1 MINGKNLKLRSWM
14 MNLSLYNN
22 ADISTLSNVRIAI
35 FGAGAVG
42 SYVAYKLSNAG
53 ISYDIIARGERLDIL
68 QKYGLNVDAPNDNK
82 SNYKINA
89 VEKLD
94 GLYDVIFLTVKSN
107 DTINVSTIIKPHL
120 KDSGVVVSLQN
131 GVDNPKLIATVIDA
145 DKVVVSVVYVTAVSK
160 NFNQLKYYSEAKI
173 IYDYFKTG
181 NKTNNVDNTD
191 QDVVDNKSNLE
202 ILNNIFNCAGISS
215 KHSKDIVKDQW
226 RKLLFNAVSNPL
238 TALFGYTYGRFL
250 EDKTAVILAKKIFDE
265 ALFAAKLL
273 DIYFDVDEFDKILA
287 GMGGVPSFKSSM
299 LQDIEANRKPELDAI
314 LGIIVDVF
322 KSNGLTATSIEML
335 VDIMKVKYGG
345 YFQSSPRLA
354 ADLVAYRGREVLL
367 IERMNEP
374 YGYAIPGGF
383 VDLGESVED
392 AAVRELSEETNIDVK
407 KEDIS
412 LIGVYSEP
420 SRDSRGHTVSVIY
433 SCDITGREVEAKGR
447 DDALSADFFDI
458 DNLPEK
464 LAFDHRKVLNDF
476 RKQKGL

>member
-1 MINGKNLKLRSWM
+1 M

-22 ADISTLSNVRIAI
+22 IDPSTLNNVRIAI

-42 SYVAYKLSNAG
+42 SYVAYKLSRAG
-53 ISYDIIARGERLDIL
+53 ISYDIIARGKRLDIL
-68 QKYGLNVDAPNDNK
+68 QIDGLFVDGADDNK
-82 SNYKINA
+82 SNHKINA

-107 DTINVSTIIKPHL
+107 DTVNVSATIKPHL

-131 GVDNPKLIATVIDA
+131 GVDNPKLIASVIDA

-173 IYDYFKTG
+173 FYDNFKSS
-181 NKTNNVDNTD
+181 DNTNL
-191 QDVVDNKSNLE
+191 DVVDNKPGLE
-202 ILNNIFNCAGISS
+202 TLNNIFTCAGISS

-250 EDKTAVILAKKIFDE
+250 EDKTAVSLAKRVFDE

-273 DIYFDVDEFDKILA
+273 DINLDADEFDKIIA

-314 LGIIVDVF
+314 LGIIVEVF
-322 KSNGLTATSIEML
+322 KSNGLVATSIEML

-354 ADLVAYRGREVLL
+354 ADLLIYRGREVLL

-374 YGYAIPGGF
+374 HGYAIPGGF

-392 AAVRELSEETNIDVK
+392 TAVRELREETGIDVSK
-407 KEDIS
+407 ADIS
-412 LIGVYSEP
+412 LVGVYSEP
-420 SRDSRGHTVSVIY
+420 SRDVRGHTVSVIY
-433 SCDITGREVEAKGR
+433 SCDITGREVEAEGR
-447 DDALSADFFDI
+447 DDALSAKFFDI
-458 DNLPEK
+458 DNLPDE

>member
-1 MINGKNLKLRSWM
+1 M

-22 ADISTLSNVRIAI
+22 IDTSTLNNVRIAI

-42 SYVAYKLSNAG
+42 SYVAYKLSRAG
-53 ISYDIIARGERLDIL
+53 ISYDIIARGKRLDIL
-68 QKYGLNVDAPNDNK
+68 QIDGLFVDGADDNK
-82 SNYKINA
+82 SNHKINA

-107 DTINVSTIIKPHL
+107 DTVNVSTTIKPHL

-131 GVDNPKLIATVIDA
+131 GVDNPKLIASVIDA

-173 IYDYFKTG
+173 FYDNFKSS
-181 NKTNNVDNTD
+181 DNTNL
-191 QDVVDNKSNLE
+191 DVVDNKPGLE
-202 ILNNIFNCAGISS
+202 TLNNIFTCAGIFS

-250 EDKTAVILAKKIFDE
+250 EDKTAVSLAKRVFDE

-273 DIYFDVDEFDKILA
+273 DINLDADEFDKIIA

-314 LGIIVDVF
+314 LGIIVEVF
-322 KSNGLTATSIEML
+322 KSNGLVATSIEML
-335 VDIMKVKYGG
+335 VDIMKVKYDG

-354 ADLVAYRGREVLL
+354 ADLLIYRGREVLL

-374 YGYAIPGGF
+374 HGYAIPGGF

-392 AAVRELSEETNIDVK
+392 TAVRELREETGIDVSK
-407 KEDIS
+407 ADIS
-412 LIGVYSEP
+412 LVGVYSEP
-420 SRDSRGHTVSVIY
+420 SRDVRGHTVSVIY
-433 SCDITGREVEAKGR
+433 SCDITGREVEAEGR
-447 DDALSADFFDI
+447 DDALSAKFFDI
-458 DNLPEK
+458 DNLPDE
-464 LAFDHRKVLNDF
+464 LAFDHREVLNDF

>member
-1 MINGKNLKLRSWM
+1 M

-22 ADISTLSNVRIAI
+22 IDPSTLNNVRIAI

-42 SYVAYKLSNAG
+42 SYVAYKLSRAG
-53 ISYDIIARGERLDIL
+53 ISYDIIARGKRLDIL
-68 QKYGLNVDAPNDNK
+68 QIDGLFVDGADDNK
-82 SNYKINA
+82 SNHKINA

-107 DTINVSTIIKPHL
+107 DTVNVSATIKPHL

-131 GVDNPKLIATVIDA
+131 GVDNPKLIASVIDA

-173 IYDYFKTG
+173 FYDNFKSS
-181 NKTNNVDNTD
+181 DNTNL
-191 QDVVDNKSNLE
+191 DVVDNKPGLE
-202 ILNNIFNCAGISS
+202 TLNNIFTCAGISS

-250 EDKTAVILAKKIFDE
+250 EDKTAVSLAKRIFDE

-273 DIYFDVDEFDKILA
+273 DINLDADEFDKIIA

-314 LGIIVDVF
+314 LGIIVEVF
-322 KSNGLTATSIEML
+322 KSNGLVATSIEML

-354 ADLVAYRGREVLL
+354 ADLLIYRGREVLL

-374 YGYAIPGGF
+374 HGYAIPGGF

-392 AAVRELSEETNIDVK
+392 TAVRELREETGIDVSK
-407 KEDIS
+407 ADIS
-412 LIGVYSEP
+412 LVGVYSEP
-420 SRDSRGHTVSVIY
+420 SRDVRGHTVSVIY
-433 SCDITGREVEAKGR
+433 SCDITGREVEAEGR
-447 DDALSADFFDI
+447 DDALSAKFFDI
-458 DNLPEK
+458 DNLPDE

>member
-1 MINGKNLKLRSWM
+1 M

-22 ADISTLSNVRIAI
+22 TDISTLSNVRIAI

-42 SYVAYKLSNAG
+42 SYVAYKLSKAG
-53 ISYDIIARGERLDIL
+53 IKYDIIARGERLDTL
-68 QKYGLNVDAPNDNK
+68 QNDGLFVEDQNDNR
-82 SNYKINA
+82 SNHKVNA
-89 VEKLD
+89 VTKLD

-107 DTINVSTIIKPHL
+107 DTVNVSTIIKPHL

-131 GVDNPKLIATVIDA
+131 GVDNPKLIASVIDA
-145 DKVVVSVVYVTAVSK
+145 HKVVVSVVYVTAVSK
-160 NFNQLKYYSEAKI
+160 NFNQLKYYSEAMI
-173 IYDYFKTG
+173 IYDHFKTG
-181 NKTNNVDNTD
+181 EKPDSTD
-191 QDVVDNKSNLE
+191 LE
-202 ILNNIFNCAGISS
+202 IVNNIFTCAGIGS

-250 EDKTAVILAKKIFDE
+250 KDETAVSLAKRVFDE

-273 DIYFDVDEFDKILA
+273 DVYFEEDEFDKIIA

-335 VDIMKVKYGG
+335 IDIMKVKYGG

-354 ADLVAYRGREVLL
+354 VDLLVYRGREVLL
-367 IERMNEP
+367 IDRMNEP
-374 YGYAIPGGF
+374 HGYAIPGGF
-383 VDLGESVED
+383 VDLYESVED
-392 AAVRELSEETNIDVK
+392 TAVRELREETGIEIS

-412 LIGVYSEP
+412 LVGVYSEP
-420 SRDSRGHTVSVIY
+420 SRDIRGHTVSVIY
-433 SCDITGREVEAKGR
+433 SCDITGRDVKAEGR
-447 DDALSADFFDI
+447 DDALSAEFFDI
-458 DNLPEK
+458 DKLPEK
-464 LAFDHRKVLNDF
+464 LAFDHREVLNDF

>member
-1 MINGKNLKLRSWM
+1 M

-22 ADISTLSNVRIAI
+22 IDPSTLNNVRIAI

-42 SYVAYKLSNAG
+42 SYVAYKLSRAG
-53 ISYDIIARGERLDIL
+53 ISYDIIARGKRLDIL
-68 QKYGLNVDAPNDNK
+68 QIDGLFVDGADDNK
-82 SNYKINA
+82 SNHKINA

-107 DTINVSTIIKPHL
+107 DTVNVSATIKPHL

-131 GVDNPKLIATVIDA
+131 GVDNPKLIASVIDA

-173 IYDYFKTG
+173 FYDNFKSS
-181 NKTNNVDNTD
+181 DNTNL
-191 QDVVDNKSNLE
+191 DVVDNKPGLE
-202 ILNNIFNCAGISS
+202 TLNNIFTCAGISS

-250 EDKTAVILAKKIFDE
+250 EDKTAVSLAKRIFDE

-273 DIYFDVDEFDKILA
+273 DINLDADEFDKIIA

-314 LGIIVDVF
+314 LGIIVEVF
-322 KSNGLTATSIEML
+322 KSNGLVATSIEML

-354 ADLVAYRGREVLL
+354 ADLLIYRGREVLL

-374 YGYAIPGGF
+374 HGYAIPGGF

-392 AAVRELSEETNIDVK
+392 TAVRELREETGIDVSK
-407 KEDIS
+407 ADIS
-412 LIGVYSEP
+412 LVGVYSEP
-420 SRDSRGHTVSVIY
+420 SRDVRGHTVSVIY
-433 SCDITGREVEAKGR
+433 SCDITGREVEAEGR
-447 DDALSADFFDI
+447 DDALSAKFFDI
-458 DNLPEK
+458 DNLPDE
-464 LAFDHRKVLNDF
+464 LAFDHREVLNDF